1 MGSTT
6 PRKTNKKP
14 AMRLVEKLWRML
26 AAKRSRTLPDEERKK
41 KLAVRHNKTPPDAK
55 LKKKLAAKHSKTP
68 PDAKLKK
75 KLAAKHSKTPPDAK
89 LKKKL
94 AAKHNKTPRDEKF
107 RMKIAEKRNKMR
119 RYAKRKKNPS
129 DENRFKKPVDI
140 ARTNSN
146 HNPFRSSPETN
157 NPLSKVHRSA
167 TKAMEPFNVPSMVLS
182 GTQPV

>member
-1 MGSTT
+1 
-6 PRKTNKKP
+6 
-14 AMRLVEKLWRML
+14 MRLVEKLWRLL
-26 AAKRSRTLPDEERKK
+26 AAKRSRKPPDAKHKKKLFVKHSKTLPDEERKK

-55 LKKKLAAKHSKTP
+55 LKKKLAAKHN
-68 PDAKLKK
+68 
-75 KLAAKHSKTPPDAK
+75 KTPPDAK

-107 RMKIAEKRNKMR
+107 RKKIAEKRNKMR

-129 DENRFKKPVDI
+129 YENRFKKPVDVG
-140 ARTNSN
+140 RPNSN

-157 NPLSKVHRSA
+157 NPLGKVHRSA
-167 TKAMEPFNVPSMVLS
+167 TKAMAPFNVPPMVLS